1 MCYKT
6 KNTAGSMKDKIYKSI
21 SKVSTLYNIWC
32 TIHFDR
38 WSAKPELTNKRARGV
53 YVIYDS
59 QRVYYVGKGFIR
71 DRQDK
76 HREKFLGEFKNARD
90 TRGFKKFRE
99 QYGILDLTSL
109 DFCYITLDSET
120 AISAVETG
128 LIHLLQPLANDE
140 TQ

>member
-1 MCYKT
+1 
-6 KNTAGSMKDKIYKSI
+6 MKDKIYESI
-21 SKVSTLYNIWC
+21 SKIVTLYDIWGNIQ
-32 TIHFDR
+32 FDR
-38 WSAKPELTNKRARGV
+38 WSSKPNLTNKRARGV
-53 YVIYDS
+53 YVIYDDT
-59 QRVYYVGKGFIR
+59 QVYYVGKGFIR

-90 TRGFKKFRE
+90 TRGFKNFRE
-99 QYGILDLTSL
+99 KFGVIDLTHL

-120 AISAVETG
+120 AIGAVETG